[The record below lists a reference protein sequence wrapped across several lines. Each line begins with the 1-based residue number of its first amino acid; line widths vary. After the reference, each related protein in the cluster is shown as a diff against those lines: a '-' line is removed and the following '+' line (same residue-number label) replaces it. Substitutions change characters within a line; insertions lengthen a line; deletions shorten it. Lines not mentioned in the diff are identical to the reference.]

1 MEKTKKRKSQ
11 QIIFAASI
19 AVILSVLVLFFHV
32 PPNIE
37 SMDPNSEKQIGTVD
51 TSQGSPIMGASDAPI
66 TIIEF
71 GDYQCPNCKKWF
83 LNTKPDI
90 VTNYIDS
97 GKAKL
102 VFMDI
107 AFLGKDSIPASIA
120 TYCAEEQG
128 KYWDYHGF
136 LYSNQLS
143 IDNGWA
149 NSDSLKGYASNL
161 GLNMDMF
168 VSCLDST
175 KYQKRVQFNTEE
187 AQNNGVTGTPTFFIV
202 GQEGI
207 QEKVIGPQPF
217 SVFEKIIE
225 SMLEQK

>member
-1 MEKTKKRKSQ
+1 MKSKHLIYAFSVGIVIVMLILFY
-11 QIIFAASI
+11 QITINPESI
-19 AVILSVLVLFFHV
+19 NLDM
-32 PPNIE
+32 NR
-37 SMDPNSEKQIGTVD
+37 QIGTVN
-51 TSQGSPIMGASDAPI
+51 TSLGSPIRGSSNAPI

-90 VTNYIDS
+90 VTNYIDT

-102 VFMDI
+102 VFVDI
-107 AFLGKDSIPASIA
+107 VFLGKDSMPASIA

-149 NSDSLKGYASNL
+149 SLESLKGYANNL

-168 VSCLDST
+168 VSCLDSA
-175 KYQKRVQFNTEE
+175 KYQKRVEFNTQE
-187 AQNNGVTGTPTFFIV
+187 AKKNGVTGTPTFFIIGPNGV
-202 GQEGI
+202 
-207 QEKVIGPQPF
+207 QEKIIGPQPY

-225 SMLEQK
+225 SML

>member
-1 MEKTKKRKSQ
+1 MRKNKKGKFT
-11 QIIFAASI
+11 QIILTASI
-19 AVILSVLVLFFHV
+19 AVVLTIFVLLYQI
-32 PPNIE
+32 PINTEYIE
-37 SMDPNSEKQIGTVD
+37 PVSERQIGTVD
-51 TSQGSPIMGASDAPI
+51 VSQGSPIMGASDAPI

-71 GDYQCPNCKKWF
+71 GDYQCSNCKKWF

-202 GQEGI
+202 EQDGI

>member
-1 MEKTKKRKSQ
+1 M
-11 QIIFAASI
+11 IYASSI
-19 AVILSVLVLFFHV
+19 GLVLVILVLFYQI
-32 PPNIE
+32 PT
-37 SMDPNSEKQIGTVD
+37 NSEDINLDMNRKIGTID
-51 TSQGSPIMGASDAPI
+51 TSLGSPIRGSSNAPI

-90 VTNYIDS
+90 VTNYIET

-102 VFMDI
+102 IFVDI

-120 TYCAEEQG
+120 SYCAEEQG

-149 NSDSLKGYASNL
+149 NSDSLKGYAYNL

-168 VSCLDST
+168 VSCLDSA
-175 KYQKRVQFNTEE
+175 KYQKRVQFNTSE

-202 GQEGI
+202 GPDGFQET
-207 QEKVIGPQPF
+207 VVGPQPY

-225 SMLEQK
+225 SML

>member
-1 MEKTKKRKSQ
+1 MKKTNKGKSKQ
-11 QIIFAASI
+11 LIFAVSI
-19 AVILSVLVLFFHV
+19 VVVLIVLVLFYQI
-32 PPNIE
+32 PT
-37 SMDPNSEKQIGTVD
+37 NSEYIEQNSERQIGTVD
-51 TSQGSPIMGASDAPI
+51 TSYGSPILGASDAPI

-71 GDYQCPNCKKWF
+71 GDYQCSQCKKWY

-97 GKAKL
+97 GIANL
-102 VFMDI
+102 VFVDI
-107 AFLGKDSIPASIA
+107 AFLGKDSIPASAA

-136 LYSNQLS
+136 LYSNQMS

-168 VSCLDST
+168 VSCLDSS
-175 KYQKRVQFNTEE
+175 KYEKRVEFNTKES
-187 AQNNGVTGTPTFFIV
+187 QRNRVTGTPTFFII
-202 GQEGI
+202 GPNNM
-207 QEKVIGPQPF
+207 QEKLVGAQPY
-217 SVFEKIIE
+217 SVFEKTIE
-225 SMLEQK
+225 SMLK

>member
-1 MEKTKKRKSQ
+1 MA
-11 QIIFAASI
+11 I
-19 AVILSVLVLFFHV
+19 LVLFYQI
-32 PPNIE
+32 PT
-37 SMDPNSEKQIGTVD
+37 NSEYVDPDTNRNIGTVD
-51 TSQGSPIMGASDAPI
+51 TSQGSPIMGVSDAPV

-168 VSCLDST
+168 VSCLDSA

-202 GQEGI
+202 GQDDV

-217 SVFEKIIE
+217 SVFKKIIE
-225 SMLEQK
+225 PMLKQES

>member
-1 MEKTKKRKSQ
+1 M
-11 QIIFAASI
+11 II
-19 AVILSVLVLFFHV
+19 VVLVLFYQ
-32 PPNIE
+32 N
-37 SMDPNSEKQIGTVD
+37 PNSESINLDMNRKIGTVD
-51 TSQGSPIMGASDAPI
+51 TSLASPIMGSSNAPI

-90 VTNYIDS
+90 KSNYIDT
-97 GKAKL
+97 GKVKL
-102 VFMDI
+102 VFVDI

-128 KYWDYHGF
+128 KYWEYHGF

-168 VSCLDST
+168 VSCLDSA
-175 KYQKRVQFNTEE
+175 KYQKRVEFNTNE
-187 AQNNGVTGTPTFFIV
+187 AQRNGVIGTPTFFII
-202 GQEGI
+202 GPEGI
-207 QEKVIGPQPF
+207 QEKVNGPQPY

-225 SMLEQK
+225 SML

>member
-1 MEKTKKRKSQ
+1 MRKNKKGKFK
-11 QIIFAASI
+11 QIILTASI
-19 AVILSVLVLFFHV
+19 AVVLTIFVLLYQI
-32 PPNIE
+32 PINTEYIE
-37 SMDPNSEKQIGTVD
+37 PDSERQIGTVD
-51 TSQGSPIMGASDAPI
+51 VSQGSPIMGASDAPI

-71 GDYQCPNCKKWF
+71 GDYQCSNCKKWF

-168 VSCLDST
+168 VSCLDSA
-175 KYQKRVQFNTEE
+175 KYQKRVQFNIEE